1 MPVNVYTTLDDPL
14 AGANAAGTA
23 ANGINDTGQIVGWY
37 EDGSGGLHS
46 FLYSGGTYTTLD
58 HPLATGY
65 TVATGINNK
74 GQIVGYY
81 ANGSSSLHG
90 FLYSGG
96 TYTTLDDPL
105 ATATT
110 HGGTVAQGINASGQI
125 VGFYASK
132 T

>member
-58 HPLATGY
+58 
-65 TVATGINNK
+65 
-74 GQIVGYY
+74 
-81 ANGSSSLHG
+81 
-90 FLYSGG
+90 
-96 TYTTLDDPL
+96 DPL

-132 T
+132 TDTDHGFLYSGGIYTAIDDPLGDGN

>member
-23 ANGINDTGQIVGWY
+23 ANGINDTGQIVGCY
-37 EDGSGGLHS
+37 D
-46 FLYSGGTYTTLD
+46 
-58 HPLATGY
+58 
-65 TVATGINNK
+65 
-74 GQIVGYY
+74 
-81 ANGSSSLHG
+81 NGSSSLHR

-132 T
+132 TDTDHGFLYSGGIYTAIDDPLGDGNRALGI